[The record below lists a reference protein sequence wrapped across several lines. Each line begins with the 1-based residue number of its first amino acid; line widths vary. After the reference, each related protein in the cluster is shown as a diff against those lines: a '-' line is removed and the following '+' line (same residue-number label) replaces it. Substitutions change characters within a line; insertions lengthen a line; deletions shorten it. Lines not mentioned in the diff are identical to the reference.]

1 MVESV
6 ERSSLDLRYE
16 GYRVRNSAAEARLLA
31 SIAERGIEEP
41 LLGVDTPEARLLL
54 DGFCRY
60 RCAMKLGIECVP
72 YVSCGP
78 DAAQGIASLL
88 SARRQRSLTILEQ
101 ARFVDELLRAHEMTL
116 AGVAEML
123 SRSKAWV
130 SMRRNLLQEMTPA
143 IQQILFRGEV
153 PVYSYMHTL
162 RPFTRINGF
171 SGKELENFMRA
182 IAGSKLSVREIEL
195 LAHGYFRG
203 PASLRQTIDQGN
215 WKWTLDQMQA
225 VGADPEELSDFERS
239 VLRDLE
245 RLLRAMQ
252 SLMTHCDSPRLGARG
267 FHAQANL
274 LLASLLGRRASF
286 FKKMEEFHDRTGRTQ
301 CHLSATSDRDVP
313 AGDQPPPAREPQ
325 GGAKDRQAAGE
336 VHSPGAERQK
346 ADRRSASGASLS

>member
-1 MVESV
+1 MVETV

-16 GYRVRNSAAEARLLA
+16 GYRVRSSAAESRLLA

-41 LLGVDTPEARLLL
+41 LLGVDTPDGRLLL
-54 DGFCRY
+54 DGFRRY
-60 RCAMKLGIECVP
+60 RCAAKLGIECVP

-78 DAAQGIASLL
+78 DAAEGIASLL
-88 SARRQRSLTILEQ
+88 MARRQRTLTILEQ
-101 ARFVDELLRAHEMTL
+101 ARFVEELLCAHEMTL
-116 AGVAEML
+116 ADVAEML

-162 RPFTRINGF
+162 RPFMRINGLPP
-171 SGKELENFMRA
+171 KELENFMRA
-182 IAGSKLSVREIEL
+182 LEGAKLSVREIEL

-203 PASLRQTIDQGN
+203 PSSLRQAIDQGN

-225 VGADPEELSDFERS
+225 VGEDPEGLSDFERGL
-239 VLRDLE
+239 LRDLE

-252 SLMTHCDSPRLGARG
+252 SVIARCDSPRLETRG

-274 LLASLLGRRASF
+274 LLASLLGRRDSF

-301 CHLSATSDRDVP
+301 CHLPATSDRDVP
-313 AGDQPPPAREPQ
+313 ARDQSSSAREPQ
-325 GGAKDRQAAGE
+325 GGAKDRQAAGG
-336 VHSPGAERQK
+336 VQSPRAKRQET
-346 ADRRSASGASLS
+346 D

>member
-1 MVESV
+1 MAETV

-16 GYRVRNSAAEARLLA
+16 GYRVRNGAAEARLLA

-41 LLGVDTPEARLLL
+41 LFGVDTPDGRLLL
-54 DGFCRY
+54 DGFRRH
-60 RCAMKLGIECVP
+60 RCAAKLGIECVP

-116 AGVAEML
+116 ADVAEML

-162 RPFTRINGF
+162 RPFMRINGF
-171 SGKELENFMRA
+171 PPKELENFMRA
-182 IAGSKLSVREIEL
+182 IAGSKVSVREIEL

-203 PASLRQTIDQGN
+203 PASLRQAIDQGN

-225 VGADPEELSDFERS
+225 VGEDPEGLSDFERGL
-239 VLRDLE
+239 LRDLE

-252 SLMTHCDSPRLGARG
+252 SVIARCDSPRLETRG

-274 LLASLLGRRASF
+274 LLASLLGRRDSF

-301 CHLSATSDRDVP
+301 CHLPVTSSRDVP
-313 AGDQPPPAREPQ
+313 AGDQSSPAREPQ

-336 VHSPGAERQK
+336 VQSPRAKRQET
-346 ADRRSASGASLS
+346 D